1 VGRTE
6 TEFSAKR
13 LGAAGRS
20 SSGGIPE
27 MTADQV
33 AEGIVN
39 AVEKQRKAV
48 ALRWIDRLL
57 LLANVLVPNLIARQ
71 AMKQYR
77 S

>member
-1 VGRTE
+1 
-6 TEFSAKR
+6 
-13 LGAAGRS
+13 
-20 SSGGIPE
+20 